1 MPAVRAATPR
11 AIHWCGLVGLR
22 AAGLRAALG
31 ERPSCEQMRCR
42 HLLPT
47 RRHIALARMSRC
59 RPGVRQRVALAANLT
74 ASGRSCELCARTARV
89 SHDQRAVWTA
99 SLAASGRSCCVL
111 VEPASS
117 LVIRRR
123 SVETWGQ
130 VESVA
135 RFFKLP
141 VETLRGEWP
150 VLRAL
155 WRATLAAS
163 CSPPICCKRVSQK
176 RVVIQHF
183 WERPRA
189 LE

>member
-1 MPAVRAATPR
+1 MASKPMPAVRAATSR

-59 RPGVRQRVALAANLT
+59 RPGVRQRVALVASLT

-130 VESVA
+130 VGSVA
-135 RFFKLP
+135 RFSSYLLK
-141 VETLRGEWP
+141 RC
-150 VLRAL
+150 
-155 WRATLAAS
+155 AAS
-163 CSPPICCKRVSQK
+163 GLCCEPSGERLWLRVARLLYVASACLK
-176 RVVIQHF
+176 K
-183 WERPRA
+183 ES
-189 LE
+189 